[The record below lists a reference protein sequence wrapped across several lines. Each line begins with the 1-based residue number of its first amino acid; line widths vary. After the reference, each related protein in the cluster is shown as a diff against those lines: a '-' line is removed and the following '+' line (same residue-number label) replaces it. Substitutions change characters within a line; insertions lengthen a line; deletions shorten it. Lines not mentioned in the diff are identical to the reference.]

1 MYILIYDAGGS
12 ERAVVKNLDG
22 RVGGSIPL
30 RFKSLTEASRYV
42 HKHRLYDTYKDLNI
56 VEESNNETI

>member
-1 MYILIYDAGGS
+1 MYILIYNVGGS

-42 HKHRLYDTYKDLNI
+42 HRHRLYDAYKDLNI
-56 VEESNNETI
+56 VEEDKYER